1 MRTHV
6 ERSDLR
12 ALAEH
17 EARLQAA
24 GGRELRDLGDAILLI
39 DPRDPEPYW
48 NRLMAPDWPAGRPAF
63 GRRLDA
69 ALTVFAT
76 LGRVP
81 HIWPF
86 PYLNHPADLVD
97 RLLSAGFEVMGSDKL
112 MVHGDPGPATARAA
126 QPLPER
132 VAVVRLHGLSPASLR
147 WTPGVAAVL
156 ADAFGVDEERQA
168 AIELETLATL
178 EGPALNIVVALVDGE
193 PVAVAKRSTM
203 DGITYLSSIGTRRVL
218 RHRGLGGLVTA
229 LATADA
235 LTAGSRR
242 IYLKVDVENREAQR
256 LYEELGFLAVAGQID
271 DLLLR

>member
-1 MRTHV
+1 VRTHV

-48 NRLMAPDWPAGRPAF
+48 NRLVAPDWPAGSSEF

-69 ALTVFAT
+69 VITIFAA

-86 PYLNHPADLVD
+86 PSRNHPANLVD
-97 RLLSAGFEVMGSDKL
+97 RLVAAGFEVMGSDRL
-112 MVHGDPGPATARAA
+112 MVHVDPEPAMARAS
-126 QPLPER
+126 QPLSQD
-132 VAVVRLHGLSPASLR
+132 VTLVRLRGLSPASLR

-156 ADAFGVDEERQA
+156 ADAFGVDEERRA
-168 AIELETLATL
+168 AFELETLASL
-178 EGPALNIVVALVDGE
+178 EGPALNVVLALADGQ
-193 PVAVAKRSTM
+193 PAAVAKRSTF
-203 DGITYLSSIGTRRVL
+203 GGLSYLSSIGTRRTL

-229 LATADA
+229 IAVVDA
-235 LTAGSRR
+235 LAAGSRR
-242 IYLKVDVENREAQR
+242 IYLKVDVENHEAQR
-256 LYEELGFLAVAGQID
+256 LYEGYGFTAVPGQID